1 MMSYL
6 ISRLLG
12 LSTFT
17 QVLYQLPLTLDWL
30 GPPSFLF
37 LSLLLFIYQCSYAT
51 FRLLTKNTP
60 LASLMGLWNLVNP
73 FVPTLCALAT
83 CWMYL
88 YPPPELDSQGSWWNV
103 GWKRLLGVVL
113 PGFYAQTLRLVSPVF
128 SLLEGFATLLVGL
141 KTLKLGF
148 LQSIYRSLI
157 TRRSLDRSTGGKDD
171 QGVHRGF
178 AYRL

>member
-1 MMSYL
+1 MLSYL

-37 LSLLLFIYQCSYAT
+37 LSLLLFLYQCSYAT

-88 YPPPELDSQGSWWNV
+88 YPPEVGLSDEAAGMGRFWV
-103 GWKRLLGVVL
+103 GGWKRFLGVVL
-113 PGFYAQTLRLVSPVF
+113 PGFYAGTLRLVSPVF
-128 SLLEGFATLLVGL
+128 SLLEGFATLLVGPTDL
-141 KTLKLGF
+141 FSNLF
-148 LQSIYRSLI
+148 LFFSSKEFI
-157 TRRSLDRSTGGKDD
+157 
-171 QGVHRGF
+171 
-178 AYRL
+178 

>member
-1 MMSYL
+1 MLSYL

-37 LSLLLFIYQCSYAT
+37 LSLLLFLYQCSYAT

-88 YPPPELDSQGSWWNV
+88 YPPAAADVQASFWRV

-128 SLLEGFATLLVGL
+128 SLLEGFSTLLVSLSHSHMQARQANGRL
-141 KTLKLGF
+141 WLPC
-148 LQSIYRSLI
+148 RSPN
-157 TRRSLDRSTGGKDD
+157 
-171 QGVHRGF
+171 
-178 AYRL
+178 

>member
-1 MMSYL
+1 MLSYM

-37 LSLLLFIYQCSYAT
+37 LSLLMFLYQCSYAT

-88 YPPPELDSQGSWWNV
+88 YPPVKTDVPGKFWNV
-103 GWKRLLGVVL
+103 GWKRLVGVVL
-113 PGFYAQTLRLVSPVF
+113 PGVYAQTLRLVSPVF
-128 SLLEGFATLLVGL
+128 SLLEGFATLLV
-141 KTLKLGF
+141 
-148 LQSIYRSLI
+148 SLEVVLCI
-157 TRRSLDRSTGGKDD
+157 SP
-171 QGVHRGF
+171 HRC
-178 AYRL
+178 

>member
-6 ISRLLG
+6 LSRLLG

-37 LSLLLFIYQCSYAT
+37 LSLLLFVYQCTYAT

-60 LASLMGLWNLVNP
+60 LASLMGLWNMVNP

-88 YPPPELDSQGSWWNV
+88 YPADGNKLWASGKGVWGVD
-103 GWKRLLGVVL
+103 WKRLVGVVL
-113 PGFYAQTLRLVSPVF
+113 PGFYAQTLRFVSPVF
-128 SLLEGFATLLVGL
+128 SLLEGFATLLVCFSSNQGPV
-141 KTLKLGF
+141 KLY
-148 LQSIYRSLI
+148 Q
-157 TRRSLDRSTGGKDD
+157 
-171 QGVHRGF
+171 
-178 AYRL
+178 